1 MLTNFSLHILNFV
14 ITIFLIN
21 YKEIMVVVIMVIRVV
36 ANVGVNL
43 VGLNK

>member
-36 ANVGVNL
+36 ANVDVNL